1 MSLLNQNTLK
11 STMIKLEVNNIKK
24 TNENFLKLNLNQR
37 RNSLDSISK
46 STMTRTLSRPSF
58 IQKSSEKYIFNKN
71 NGIRCDV
78 FGNKIIKGS
87 KNHKVTFIDEISREK
102 ISEVFLYNIE
112 SKYSNLKNN
121 DNCQCNACFIF

>member
-58 IQKSSEKYIFNKN
+58 IHF
-71 NGIRCDV
+71 
-78 FGNKIIKGS
+78 
-87 KNHKVTFIDEISREK
+87 
-102 ISEVFLYNIE
+102 
-112 SKYSNLKNN
+112 
-121 DNCQCNACFIF
+121 